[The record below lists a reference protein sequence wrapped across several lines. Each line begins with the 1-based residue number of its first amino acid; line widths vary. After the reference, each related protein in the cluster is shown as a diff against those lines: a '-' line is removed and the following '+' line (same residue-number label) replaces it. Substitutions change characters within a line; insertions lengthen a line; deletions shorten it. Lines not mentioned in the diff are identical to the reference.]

1 MKQFKKVKTAIV
13 GCGAISGIYFQNM
26 LHSFEI
32 LEVAGCCDLN
42 RELAERTGARYQIP
56 VLEMNEILEDPEIEL
71 VINLTPPGAHYSVIR
86 TLLEHGKH
94 VYTEKVLCPDFEKAR
109 ELTELAEEKGLYLCC
124 APDTFLG
131 AGVQTARYLVE
142 LGLIGTVTSCT
153 AVLQR
158 DGRLLAE
165 KFPFTAKAGGGIGID
180 VGIYYSTAL
189 VQLLGE
195 AEEVCGM
202 SGIMDPEQTH
212 YFAGNDNFGET
223 YFQESETYL
232 SGVVRFKSGCIGT
245 LHFNS
250 RSIRTE
256 KPYVAFYGTRGILF
270 LEDPNFFGGEVKVIM
285 KGQTEPIVFP
295 HTHGYDGDNRGIGAA
310 EMAWSIRRGRVPR
323 TDGKMALHC
332 LEILTGI
339 VESGRTKQ
347 FYRMRTSFERLSG
360 LPRGYFG
367 AFYAQSQP
375 EGALAFD
382 NEEEEE
388 KKWDRQK

>member
-1 MKQFKKVKTAIV
+1 M
-13 GCGAISGIYFQNM
+13 
-26 LHSFEI
+26 
-32 LEVAGCCDLN
+32 
-42 RELAERTGARYQIP
+42 
-56 VLEMNEILEDPEIEL
+56 
-71 VINLTPPGAHYSVIR
+71 
-86 TLLEHGKH
+86 
-94 VYTEKVLCPDFEKAR
+94 
-109 ELTELAEEKGLYLCC
+109 
-124 APDTFLG
+124 
-131 AGVQTARYLVE
+131 
-142 LGLIGTVTSCT
+142 
-153 AVLQR
+153 
-158 DGRLLAE
+158 
-165 KFPFTAKAGGGIGID
+165 
-180 VGIYYSTAL
+180 
-189 VQLLGE
+189 
-195 AEEVCGM
+195 
-202 SGIMDPEQTH
+202 
-212 YFAGNDNFGET
+212 
-223 YFQESETYL
+223 
-232 SGVVRFKSGCIGT
+232 
-245 LHFNS
+245 
-250 RSIRTE
+250 
-256 KPYVAFYGTRGILF
+256 AFYGTRGILF